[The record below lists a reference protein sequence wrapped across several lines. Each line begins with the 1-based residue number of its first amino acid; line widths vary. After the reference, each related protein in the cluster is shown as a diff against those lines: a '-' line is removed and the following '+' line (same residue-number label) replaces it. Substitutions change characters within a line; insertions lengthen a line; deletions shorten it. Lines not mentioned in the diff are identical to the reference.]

1 MVCQS
6 PGRSCVPASRG
17 STADMM
23 VLSAAVMNPPSGLA
37 DQIKVQMVEQESQR
51 RLVLLQDLGN
61 EFAIHRLVPKQDFDC
76 FGPRPIDFFL
86 PHSFVAIPEVQ
97 ANESNELSEIVLGS
111 GLSQIRNA
119 RSIRSLAPRGWQRS

>member
-37 DQIKVQMVEQESQR
+37 DQIKVQMVEEESQR

-61 EFAIHRLVPKQDFDC
+61 EFAIHRLVPKQDVEC
-76 FGPRPIDFFL
+76 FGPRAIEFL
-86 PHSFVAIPEVQ
+86 LANAFVAIAEGP
-97 ANESNELSEIVLGS
+97 AHGS
-111 GLSQIRNA
+111 DGPSDMRMWRYGAQVR
-119 RSIRSLAPRGWQRS
+119 

>member
-37 DQIKVQMVEQESQR
+37 DQIKVPVVEQESQC

-61 EFAIHRLVPKQDFDC
+61 EFAIHRLVPHQDFDC
-76 FGPRPIDFFL
+76 FMPPPNTFLL
-86 PHSFVAIPEVQ
+86 PHMCLSLPEAP
-97 ANESNELSEIVLGS
+97 ANQS
-111 GLSQIRNA
+111 
-119 RSIRSLAPRGWQRS
+119 